1 MTGSRLSPSAIFLS
15 SSPQSYNLPPSFVL
29 YEPLSSLSVRIR
41 LLRWL
46 RPVTVPIIIVA
57 VAFDYWKAVPFRNFL
72 VNLEVFLSP
81 HLLYSTQLFRVLDIS
96 DQEITMI
103 FPALFLLTTSVNL

>member
-72 VNLEVFLSP
+72 VNLEVS
-81 HLLYSTQLFRVLDIS
+81 
-96 DQEITMI
+96 
-103 FPALFLLTTSVNL
+103 FLLSSVLNSTFSSPRYFGSGDNNDLSRTFSADNFG